1 MKYMMTDNP
10 KDQDIGEILDN
21 LRKYNLS
28 RIELNVV
35 IPLAIFVNDENGNTM
50 GGISAETHGN
60 WLKISLLW
68 IDEKIRGQRIGSK
81 LLKDAEEEAIKR
93 GCKYSFVDTFSF
105 QAKNFYIKSGY
116 QEVFTLEEY
125 PLTSKRHYFVKQ
137 LTVNTVEP

>member
-1 MKYMMTDNP
+1 MKYLMTDNP
-10 KDQDIGEILDN
+10 KGQDISVILDN

-35 IPLAIFVNDENGNTM
+35 KPLAIFVNDENDNIM

-60 WLKISLLW
+60 WLKILFLW
-68 IDEKIRGQRIGSK
+68 IDEKIRAQKIGSK
-81 LLKDAEEEAIKR
+81 LLKDAEAEAIKR

-105 QAKNFYIKSGY
+105 QAKNFYIMSGY
-116 QEVFTLEEY
+116 KEVFTLEEY

-137 LTVNTVEP
+137 LTGDKVTP